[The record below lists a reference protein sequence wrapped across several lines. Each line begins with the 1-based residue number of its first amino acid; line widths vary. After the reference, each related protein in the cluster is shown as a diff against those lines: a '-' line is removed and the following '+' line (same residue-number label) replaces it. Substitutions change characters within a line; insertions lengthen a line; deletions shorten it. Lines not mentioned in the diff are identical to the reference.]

1 MGISLIYPTIYDF
14 TQLKKQ
20 GFTEYFSDI
29 WNYFDQCHIWIGYG
43 NIVIQA
49 LNQDQPERNAA
60 GDLVY
65 RANSIGIVQVAYTPN
80 EDYYKPKKVIIIIV
94 TAVMLLKTF
103 FFLRLFESL
112 SHLVLMMRQVVKDL
126 KAFLIFYTI
135 LLWICGLVFSII
147 ELGDLD
153 QLKSDEKGA
162 SKLKLKTY
170 PGVEYQYIPKFLRH
184 FITLFRMSLGDF
196 DFGESTSLDPF
207 DNHWFWVTWSISVIV
222 TMVVFLNFIIA
233 EVGNSYNI
241 VNEKIQGLIEKERS
255 ILIEEAE
262 DMMLTKWKTNANLFP
277 KYLIMREVEE

>member
-1 MGISLIYPTIYDF
+1 MQYVDHIRNPHFYEA
-14 TQLKKQ
+14 KK
-20 GFTEYFSDI
+20 
-29 WNYFDQCHIWIGYG
+29 
-43 NIVIQA
+43 
-49 LNQDQPERNAA
+49 
-60 GDLVY
+60 
-65 RANSIGIVQVAYTPN
+65 
-80 EDYYKPKKVIIIIV
+80 IIIIVV

-126 KAFLIFYTI
+126 KAFLMFYTV
-135 LLWICGLVFSII
+135 LLWTCSLIFSII
-147 ELGDLD
+147 GLGNIEN
-153 QLKSDEKGA
+153 LKNDDGGA
-162 SKLKLKTY
+162 QKLKLKTY
-170 PGVEYQYIPKFLRH
+170 PGVEYQHVAKYIRH

-196 DFGESTSLDPF
+196 DFGESTALQPF
-207 DNHWFWVTWSISVIV
+207 DNYWFWIAWSLSVIV